1 MSLKTRIGLA
11 FILAGLCAT
20 GSPAQQPV
28 QAGPGAGGVLGGGL
42 DLVRSRPEVLVGAA
56 FAGGVIAAFLLR
68 RLGR

>member
-1 MSLKTRIGLA
+1 VNV
-11 FILAGLCAT
+11 
-20 GSPAQQPV
+20 GSDYVASTN
-28 QAGPGAGGVLGGGL
+28 GASASEQGSGSGASGVLGGGI

>member
-1 MSLKTRIGLA
+1 MPSTNGA
-11 FILAGLCAT
+11 SA
-20 GSPAQQPV
+20 SEHDS
-28 QAGPGAGGVLGGGL
+28 GPGAGGVLGGGL